1 MGGTHRNRLTRERVD
16 KAAIQELPDRITA
29 TAALDA
35 GAASSNETLLDSYRR
50 LLEQNQ
56 RRTVALATAAHEL
69 KTPLAILSGYLELL
83 HGPELGP
90 LNERQQ
96 EVVAEARLNCT
107 RLQRFIQDFL
117 AYSALEAGKFTLN
130 LERSDLNA
138 CLSEL
143 YGIWSAR
150 FRAKGVALFFPVN
163 NRLAPFHFDC
173 YKIQQVVSNLVENAL
188 RLTPAGGTVWLSAEP
203 HWWERR
209 AALVSTVQGERRNR
223 QIAAANAVRITV
235 ADTGPGIPPEYH
247 QEIFDD
253 FFRLTDGGDESEGSG
268 LGLGIARRLVQA
280 HGGKIWVE
288 SSPGRGS
295 KFSLLLPQV
304 PDEPDNGVGG

>member
-1 MGGTHRNRLTRERVD
+1 MGGTHRNRSTRERVD
-16 KAAIQELPDRITA
+16 KAAIHELPDGITA

-117 AYSALEAGKFTLN
+117 AYSAVEAGKFTLN

-173 YKIQQVVSNLVENAL
+173 CKIQ
-188 RLTPAGGTVWLSAEP
+188 
-203 HWWERR
+203 
-209 AALVSTVQGERRNR
+209 
-223 QIAAANAVRITV
+223 
-235 ADTGPGIPPEYH
+235 
-247 QEIFDD
+247 
-253 FFRLTDGGDESEGSG
+253 
-268 LGLGIARRLVQA
+268 
-280 HGGKIWVE
+280 
-288 SSPGRGS
+288 
-295 KFSLLLPQV
+295 
-304 PDEPDNGVGG
+304 